1 LHIQK
6 PLLSQGSGY
15 TSQSGVLT
23 SGWSWFA
30 GKVIADAAGLI
41 YRFKIIFSGAIMLQ
55 VYITVMAGDE
65 KYL

>member
-41 YRFKIIFSGAIMLQ
+41 TDLKLSSPEQLCSRYNQ
-55 VYITVMAGDE
+55 VMAGDE